1 MLHEG
6 VKSCLNGAGSLRGVL
21 QPLISFRMEQ
31 HFTQACV
38 TNNIVHS
45 NLKIIFMQEYIDIWI
60 NLNISCYPYISPLPT
75 HKGGDIDT
83 AGAMFMLKLRRGFTS
98 VRH

>member
-21 QPLISFRMEQ
+21 QPLISFRME
-31 HFTQACV
+31 HPFTQACV

-45 NLKIIFMQEYIDIWI
+45 NLNIIFMQE
-60 NLNISCYPYISPLPT
+60 
-75 HKGGDIDT
+75 
-83 AGAMFMLKLRRGFTS
+83 
-98 VRH
+98 